1 MRLNSDWY
9 ILYSLGISMW
19 FLCLLTLQYSNVAME
34 HPQFFPGISNC
45 HDDTGGYSHDI
56 TGHLE
61 ELGDPICRPTGVL
74 GWQAHPIPWINSL
87 NDFKKSYNN
96 GSQWYHTWENNW
108 EIPFVL
114 WVCQVSCGFY
124 QLNLGYQDISEQMT
138 HDTDTF
144 GWYPLSTKV
153 NTKFV

>member
-1 MRLNSDWY
+1 
-9 ILYSLGISMW
+9 
-19 FLCLLTLQYSNVAME
+19 ME

-87 NDFKKSYNN
+87 KDFKKSYNN
-96 GSQWYHTWENNW
+96 GSQIKKNIAWDIILGRIIGKYHS
-108 EIPFVL
+108 FYGCVKFHA
-114 WVCQVSCGFY
+114 VST
-124 QLNLGYQDISEQMT
+124 N
-138 HDTDTF
+138 
-144 GWYPLSTKV
+144 
-153 NTKFV
+153 